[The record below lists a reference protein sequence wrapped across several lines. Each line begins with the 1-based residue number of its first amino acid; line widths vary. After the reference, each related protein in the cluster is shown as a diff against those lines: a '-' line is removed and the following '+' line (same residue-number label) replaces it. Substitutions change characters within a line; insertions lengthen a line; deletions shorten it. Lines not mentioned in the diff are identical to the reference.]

1 MFILYAEKTRLSVQK
16 SEPVTSGSV
25 NVYPVRFQFSPDWDG
40 MVPTAVFRAD
50 WKTYAVV
57 LDQNGECVIPWE
69 ALAKPRC
76 RLEAGVYGARDGNV
90 VLPTIWAD
98 LGTILEG
105 AGPGEPARPPTA
117 GVLEQVMGELAA
129 VRQLVAALK
138 APDHGLLPGRDA
150 ADQHP
155 IQAVAGLEDALARV
169 PSAMTAQELE
179 DILKG
184 SGEEPPPAE
193 GAFLGRTA
201 AAALWER
208 IGEALEAQGYFSAA
222 VPLSWEYQDYMRT
235 YCHLYGCPY
244 PMALAVADWETR
256 GQFNMDAIG
265 PAGEVGIMQLNPG
278 PDGSYHAELEDATG
292 LDPTTPEGNIAGGCY
307 KLGKYMAEYGDA
319 AMVAMAY
326 NRGQAGA
333 RAAWEAGITSNSYTD
348 AVLEALERWEC
359 AVNAWAGE

>member
-1 MFILYAEKTRLSVQK
+1 MRGKRAETMDQLEAVRRAVPVIALGLAIVALILAAMAMDASREAREAAKAERAAVIFTVEQEPTATLLVGDAWEFAALYRAAADPAEKQ
-16 SEPVTSGSV
+16 
-25 NVYPVRFQFSPDWDG
+25 
-40 MVPTAVFRAD
+40 
-50 WKTYAVV
+50 
-57 LDQNGECVIPWE
+57 
-69 ALAKPRC
+69 
-76 RLEAGVYGARDGNV
+76 
-90 VLPTIWAD
+90 
-98 LGTILEG
+98 
-105 AGPGEPARPPTA
+105 
-117 GVLEQVMGELAA
+117 
-129 VRQLVAALK
+129 
-138 APDHGLLPGRDA
+138 
-150 ADQHP
+150 
-155 IQAVAGLEDALARV
+155 
-169 PSAMTAQELE
+169 
-179 DILKG
+179 
-184 SGEEPPPAE
+184 
-193 GAFLGRTA
+193 
-201 AAALWER
+201 R

-244 PMALAVADWETR
+244 PLALAVADWETR

-333 RAAWEAGITSNSYTD
+333 RAAWEAGITSNSDTD

>member
-1 MFILYAEKTRLSVQK
+1 MRGKRAETVNQLEEIRRVVPVIALGLAIVALILAAMAMDASREAREAAKAERAAVIFTVEQEPTATLLVGDAWEFAALYRAAADPAEKQ
-16 SEPVTSGSV
+16 
-25 NVYPVRFQFSPDWDG
+25 
-40 MVPTAVFRAD
+40 
-50 WKTYAVV
+50 
-57 LDQNGECVIPWE
+57 
-69 ALAKPRC
+69 
-76 RLEAGVYGARDGNV
+76 
-90 VLPTIWAD
+90 
-98 LGTILEG
+98 
-105 AGPGEPARPPTA
+105 
-117 GVLEQVMGELAA
+117 
-129 VRQLVAALK
+129 
-138 APDHGLLPGRDA
+138 
-150 ADQHP
+150 
-155 IQAVAGLEDALARV
+155 
-169 PSAMTAQELE
+169 
-179 DILKG
+179 
-184 SGEEPPPAE
+184 
-193 GAFLGRTA
+193 
-201 AAALWER
+201 R

-333 RAAWEAGITSNSYTD
+333 RAAWEAGITSNEYTD

>member
-1 MFILYAEKTRLSVQK
+1 MSQRKEKYARNMERRTGALEERAEKTEERLDSYGIRLFQIEIELDHTRAMHDNEVD
-16 SEPVTSGSV
+16 
-25 NVYPVRFQFSPDWDG
+25 VRRQD
-40 MVPTAVFRAD
+40 
-50 WKTYAVV
+50 
-57 LDQNGECVIPWE
+57 E
-69 ALAKPRC
+69 
-76 RLEAGVYGARDGNV
+76 
-90 VLPTIWAD
+90 
-98 LGTILEG
+98 
-105 AGPGEPARPPTA
+105 
-117 GVLEQVMGELAA
+117 
-129 VRQLVAALK
+129 VR
-138 APDHGLLPGRDA
+138 
-150 ADQHP
+150 
-155 IQAVAGLEDALARV
+155 
-169 PSAMTAQELE
+169 TAQENRRQRREIERDLARQRRGLVIAIVLAIVALIVAVHAAGTE
-179 DILKG
+179 REAETVRPTAAVTARVEADLLATG
-184 SGEEPPPAE
+184 PAE
-193 GAFLGRTA
+193 FDPWAFVALYRA
-201 AAALWER
+201 AEDPLEAQR

-244 PMALAVADWETR
+244 PLALAVADWETR

-326 NRGQAGA
+326 NKGQAGA

>member
-1 MFILYAEKTRLSVQK
+1 MRGKRAETVNQLEEIRRVVPVIALGLAIVALILAAMAMDASREAREAAKAERAAVIFTVEQ
-16 SEPVTSGSV
+16 E
-25 NVYPVRFQFSPDWDG
+25 
-40 MVPTAVFRAD
+40 PTATLLVGDA
-50 WKTYAVV
+50 
-57 LDQNGECVIPWE
+57 WE
-69 ALAKPRC
+69 
-76 RLEAGVYGARDGNV
+76 
-90 VLPTIWAD
+90 
-98 LGTILEG
+98 
-105 AGPGEPARPPTA
+105 
-117 GVLEQVMGELAA
+117 
-129 VRQLVAALK
+129 VAALYR
-138 APDHGLLPGRDA
+138 AA
-150 ADQHP
+150 AD
-155 IQAVAGLEDALARV
+155 
-169 PSAMTAQELE
+169 
-179 DILKG
+179 
-184 SGEEPPPAE
+184 PAE
-193 GAFLGRTA
+193 KQ
-201 AAALWER
+201 R

>member
-1 MFILYAEKTRLSVQK
+1 MRGKRAETVDQLEAVPVIALGLAIVALILAAMAMDASREAREAAKAERAAVIFTVEQ
-16 SEPVTSGSV
+16 E
-25 NVYPVRFQFSPDWDG
+25 
-40 MVPTAVFRAD
+40 PTATLLVGDA
-50 WKTYAVV
+50 
-57 LDQNGECVIPWE
+57 WE
-69 ALAKPRC
+69 F
-76 RLEAGVYGARDGNV
+76 
-90 VLPTIWAD
+90 
-98 LGTILEG
+98 
-105 AGPGEPARPPTA
+105 
-117 GVLEQVMGELAA
+117 AA
-129 VRQLVAALK
+129 MYR
-138 APDHGLLPGRDA
+138 A
-150 ADQHP
+150 ADPVEKQ
-155 IQAVAGLEDALARV
+155 
-169 PSAMTAQELE
+169 
-179 DILKG
+179 
-184 SGEEPPPAE
+184 
-193 GAFLGRTA
+193 
-201 AAALWER
+201 R

-244 PMALAVADWETR
+244 PLALAVADWETR

-278 PDGSYHAELEDATG
+278 PDGSYHAELEAATG

-348 AVLEALERWEC
+348 AVLEAMERWEC

>member
-1 MFILYAEKTRLSVQK
+1 MSQRAEK
-16 SEPVTSGSV
+16 
-25 NVYPVRFQFSPDWDG
+25 
-40 MVPTAVFRAD
+40 
-50 WKTYAVV
+50 YARNMERRVDK
-57 LDQNGECVIPWE
+57 LEDQAG
-69 ALAKPRC
+69 
-76 RLEAGVYGARDGNV
+76 RLEESRDKIGRKLGEYGHRLAMIERD
-90 VLPTIWAD
+90 IS
-98 LGTILEG
+98 
-105 AGPGEPARPPTA
+105 R
-117 GVLEQVMGELAA
+117 
-129 VRQLVAALK
+129 
-138 APDHGLLPGRDA
+138 
-150 ADQHP
+150 
-155 IQAVAGLEDALARV
+155 
-169 PSAMTAQELE
+169 
-179 DILKG
+179 
-184 SGEEPPPAE
+184 
-193 GAFLGRTA
+193 
-201 AAALWER
+201 AAALHDNEVEVRRRGEVHAVQDSRRQRREIERAMDRQRVDLLTTEPVEVIGPWEVAGMYQAEEDPAEKQR

>member
-1 MFILYAEKTRLSVQK
+1 MLGYIAAAGTLALIVAAVAMDTSKAAQEAAKAERPAVIFAVGQEPEATLLVGDAWEFAALYRAAEDPAEKQ
-16 SEPVTSGSV
+16 
-25 NVYPVRFQFSPDWDG
+25 
-40 MVPTAVFRAD
+40 
-50 WKTYAVV
+50 
-57 LDQNGECVIPWE
+57 
-69 ALAKPRC
+69 
-76 RLEAGVYGARDGNV
+76 
-90 VLPTIWAD
+90 
-98 LGTILEG
+98 
-105 AGPGEPARPPTA
+105 
-117 GVLEQVMGELAA
+117 
-129 VRQLVAALK
+129 
-138 APDHGLLPGRDA
+138 
-150 ADQHP
+150 
-155 IQAVAGLEDALARV
+155 
-169 PSAMTAQELE
+169 
-179 DILKG
+179 
-184 SGEEPPPAE
+184 
-193 GAFLGRTA
+193 
-201 AAALWER
+201 R

-244 PMALAVADWETR
+244 PLALAVADWETR

-278 PDGSYHAELEDATG
+278 PDGSYHAELEAATG

-307 KLGKYMAEYGDA
+307 KLGKYLAEYGDV

>member
-1 MFILYAEKTRLSVQK
+1 MRGKRAETVNQLEEIRRAVPVIALALAVVALIVAAVAMDTSKAAQEAAKAERPAVIFAVGQEPEATLLVGDAWEFAALYRAAEDPAEKQ
-16 SEPVTSGSV
+16 
-25 NVYPVRFQFSPDWDG
+25 
-40 MVPTAVFRAD
+40 
-50 WKTYAVV
+50 
-57 LDQNGECVIPWE
+57 
-69 ALAKPRC
+69 
-76 RLEAGVYGARDGNV
+76 
-90 VLPTIWAD
+90 
-98 LGTILEG
+98 
-105 AGPGEPARPPTA
+105 
-117 GVLEQVMGELAA
+117 
-129 VRQLVAALK
+129 
-138 APDHGLLPGRDA
+138 
-150 ADQHP
+150 
-155 IQAVAGLEDALARV
+155 
-169 PSAMTAQELE
+169 
-179 DILKG
+179 
-184 SGEEPPPAE
+184 
-193 GAFLGRTA
+193 
-201 AAALWER
+201 R

-278 PDGSYHAELEDATG
+278 PDGSYHAELEAATG

-307 KLGKYMAEYGDA
+307 KLGKYLAEYGDV

>member
-1 MFILYAEKTRLSVQK
+1 MRGKRAETVNQLEEIRRVVPVIALGLAIVALILAAMAMDASREAREAAKAERAAVIFTVEQEPTATLLVGDAWEFAALYRAAADPAEKQ
-16 SEPVTSGSV
+16 
-25 NVYPVRFQFSPDWDG
+25 
-40 MVPTAVFRAD
+40 
-50 WKTYAVV
+50 
-57 LDQNGECVIPWE
+57 
-69 ALAKPRC
+69 
-76 RLEAGVYGARDGNV
+76 
-90 VLPTIWAD
+90 
-98 LGTILEG
+98 
-105 AGPGEPARPPTA
+105 
-117 GVLEQVMGELAA
+117 
-129 VRQLVAALK
+129 
-138 APDHGLLPGRDA
+138 
-150 ADQHP
+150 
-155 IQAVAGLEDALARV
+155 
-169 PSAMTAQELE
+169 
-179 DILKG
+179 
-184 SGEEPPPAE
+184 
-193 GAFLGRTA
+193 
-201 AAALWER
+201 R

-244 PMALAVADWETR
+244 PLALAVADWETR

-278 PDGSYHAELEDATG
+278 PDGSYHAELEAATG

-307 KLGKYMAEYGDA
+307 KLGKYMAKYGDA